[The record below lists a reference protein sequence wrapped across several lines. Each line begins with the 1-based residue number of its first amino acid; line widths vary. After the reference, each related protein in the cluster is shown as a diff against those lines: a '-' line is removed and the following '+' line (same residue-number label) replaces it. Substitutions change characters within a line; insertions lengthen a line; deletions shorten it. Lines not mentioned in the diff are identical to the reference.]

1 MNTFDNSENA
11 QFIETILMRGLIGA
25 QDKDI
30 YLVIYDL
37 SGRVLF
43 ITNKFANLFGF
54 GNWRM
59 LVGIFWLIMFITGC
73 SGSSGNNYVG
83 GSGSSRSWY

>member
-37 SGRVLF
+37 SGRFYLLP
-43 ITNKFANLFGF
+43 INLRTFWLW
-54 GNWRM
+54 NWRM

-73 SGSSGNNYVG
+73 SGSE
-83 GSGSSRSWY
+83 W